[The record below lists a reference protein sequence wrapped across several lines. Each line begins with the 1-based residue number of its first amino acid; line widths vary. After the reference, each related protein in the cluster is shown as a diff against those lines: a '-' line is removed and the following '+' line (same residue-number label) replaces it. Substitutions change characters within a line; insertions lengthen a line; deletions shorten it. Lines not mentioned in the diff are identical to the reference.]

1 MCIRDRSYKCHKKI
15 KHTPD
20 QWKVFEDTHEAIIDK
35 ETFEI
40 VQKIRAG
47 KDVYKRQVQTLRA
60 AANPFFVA
68 GNRGIVVGYPLF
80 GRFAFYRS
88 D

>member
-1 MCIRDRSYKCHKKI
+1 MSDEEFNNRMEIGFSQAKACEGDSADAVIESYRCTGSIRHNTRSGVGV
-15 KHTPD
+15 
-20 QWKVFEDTHEAIIDK
+20 QAI
-35 ETFEI
+35 
-40 VQKIRAG
+40 G
-47 KDVYKRQVQTLRA
+47 A

-80 GRFAFYRS
+80 GRVIVYRP